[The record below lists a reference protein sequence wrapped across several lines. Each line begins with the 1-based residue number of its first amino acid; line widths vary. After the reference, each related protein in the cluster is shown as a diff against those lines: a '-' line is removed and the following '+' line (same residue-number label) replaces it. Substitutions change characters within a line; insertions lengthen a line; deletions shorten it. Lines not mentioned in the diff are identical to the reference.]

1 MSKRFKDLKEGDH
14 IFIIENAKLN
24 CPKMTEVIVYNDPLL
39 HSNDRVSFSAEYK
52 KGHYIMDFPSMP
64 AEHSYY
70 KNDQMIVSTNR
81 ERAVSYHKKV
91 LRELLDTSTRTI
103 THEMMVS
110 REILD
115 EMRRAEKIRYENT

>member
-1 MSKRFKDLKEGDH
+1 MSKRFKDLKKGDY
-14 IFIIENAKLN
+14 IFIIDSAKLD
-24 CPKMTEVIVYNDPLL
+24 CPKMTEAVICSDPQLR
-39 HSNDRVSFSAEYK
+39 SNDRVSFGAEYK
-52 KGHYIMDFPSMP
+52 RGRVMDFTDMDIP

-70 KNDQMIVSTNR
+70 KDDQIIISTNR

-91 LRELLDTSTRTI
+91 LKGLLDMSTKTI

-115 EMRRAEKIRYENT
+115 EMRRAEKIRYKS

>member
-1 MSKRFKDLKEGDH
+1 MSKRFKDLKIGDH
-14 IFIIENAKLN
+14 IFVIETAKPN
-24 CPKMTEVIVYNDPLL
+24 CPKMTEAVVYNDPQFR
-39 HSNDRVSFSAEYK
+39 SNDRVFFGAEYK
-52 KGHYIMDFPSMP
+52 KGYVLDFPNMP

-70 KNDQMIVSTNR
+70 KNDQIIISTNR

-91 LRELLDTSTRTI
+91 LRELLDMSTKTI

-115 EMRRAEKIRYENT
+115 ELRRAEKIRYKS

>member
-1 MSKRFKDLKEGDH
+1 MSKRFKDLKIGDH
-14 IFIIENAKLN
+14 IFVIETAKPN
-24 CPKMTEVIVYNDPLL
+24 CPKMTEVVVYNDPQL

-70 KNDQMIVSTNR
+70 KNDQIIISTNR

-91 LRELLDTSTRTI
+91 LRELLDMSTKTI

-115 EMRRAEKIRYENT
+115 ELRRAEKIRYKS

>member
-14 IFIIENAKLN
+14 IFLIESAKLN
-24 CPKMTEVIVYNDPLL
+24 CPKMTEAVIYSDPQLR
-39 HSNDRVSFSAEYK
+39 SNDRISFSAEYK
-52 KGHYIMDFPSMP
+52 KGYIMDFPSMP

-70 KNDQMIVSTNR
+70 KDDQMIISTNR

-91 LRELLDTSTRTI
+91 LRELLDMSTKTI

>member
-1 MSKRFKDLKEGDH
+1 MSKCFKDLKEGDH

-24 CPKMTEVIVYNDPLL
+24 CPKMTEVVVYSDPQLR
-39 HSNDRVSFSAEYK
+39 SNDRVSFSAEYK
-52 KGHYIMDFPSMP
+52 KGYIMDFPNMP

-70 KNDQMIVSTNR
+70 KGEQIIISTNR

-91 LRELLDTSTRTI
+91 LKELLDMSSKTI
-103 THEMMVS
+103 TREMMVS

-115 EMRRAEKIRYENT
+115 ELRRAEKIRYKL

>member
-1 MSKRFKDLKEGDH
+1 MSKRFKDLRIGDH

-24 CPKMTEVIVYNDPLL
+24 CPKMTEVVVYSDPQLR
-39 HSNDRVSFSAEYK
+39 SNDHVSFGAEYK
-52 KGHYIMDFPSMP
+52 KGYVMDFPNMP

-70 KNDQMIVSTNR
+70 RDDQIIISTNR

-91 LRELLDTSTRTI
+91 LKELLDMSTKTI

>member
-24 CPKMTEVIVYNDPLL
+24 CPKMTEVVVYSDPQLR
-39 HSNDRVSFSAEYK
+39 SNDRVSFGAEYK
-52 KGHYIMDFPSMP
+52 KGYVMDFSNMP

-70 KNDQMIVSTNR
+70 KDDQIIISTNR

-91 LRELLDTSTRTI
+91 LRKLLDRSSNNIVR
-103 THEMMVS
+103 EMRVS
-110 REILD
+110 EEILY
-115 EMRRAEKIRYENT
+115 ELQQTEKISHGKE